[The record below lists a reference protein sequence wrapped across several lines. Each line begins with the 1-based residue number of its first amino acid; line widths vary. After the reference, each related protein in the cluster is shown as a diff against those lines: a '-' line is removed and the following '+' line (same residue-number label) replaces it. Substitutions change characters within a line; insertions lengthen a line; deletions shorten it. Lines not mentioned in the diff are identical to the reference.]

1 MAIDRLGTAYR
12 FDEFSISGHRGTLQN
27 AHGQEVPLRPK
38 ALALLQ
44 LLLERPGRLAPREEL
59 LETLWPNTTVSDD
72 SLTQCVSDLRQ
83 AFGPRAPHILRT
95 LPRRGYILCA
105 DVEQLDAPAQ
115 PRAPRPQT
123 AEPPAGDSER
133 TASIVLV
140 NKTHQHPEPD
150 PGSRH
155 MAETLATD
163 LITELTSFEDLRIV
177 PAQAATANAF
187 RLALDVRRTALLQR
201 ASLQLES
208 LNGTVLWAERIEV
221 PHGPAPELDDTQLGR
236 LAINILRQV
245 NREDLRQARALPP
258 ARLTPRQLW
267 LLGQDFHRRGTETD
281 TITAIDLLNQAV
293 RLDPSFA
300 LAHAALSYAVQRSVT
315 HGWGGM
321 EPELARQQCLSHAQR
336 AVQLEP
342 GSPPCL
348 ARLAFA
354 LLLQDRWEEA
364 IDTARAAVQS
374 CRRPTWEALA
384 PAGEVLVYA
393 GHAAEAIIL
402 LRQILTQDP
411 LCPPTARAVLGRALL
426 LAGHPDQALPEL
438 RWCASQLPDYAPC
451 LNSLVVAAAET
462 GRTAEARIALR
473 EVRRLESLWPPSTP
487 NGRWLLR
494 HDADRA
500 RFQAAFTL
508 AAQASDTGA

>member
-1 MAIDRLGTAYR
+1 MVIDRLGTAYR

-44 LLLERPGRLAPREEL
+44 LLLERPGRLALREEL
-59 LETLWPNTTVSDD
+59 LETLWPNTAVSDD

-95 LPRRGYILCA
+95 LPRRGYMLCA
-105 DVEQLDAPAQ
+105 DVEQLDLRAARQ
-115 PRAPRPQT
+115 PRAP
-123 AEPPAGDSER
+123 EPSTIEPSHDRER
-133 TASIVLV
+133 TASVVLV

-155 MAETLATD
+155 MADTLATD
-163 LITELTSFEDLRIV
+163 LVTELASFEDLRIV
-177 PAQAATANAF
+177 PAQAAAANAF
-187 RLALDVRRTALLQR
+187 RVALDVRRTALLQR

-236 LAINILRQV
+236 LSINIVRQV

-258 ARLTPRQLW
+258 ASLTPRQLW
-267 LLGQDFHRRGTETD
+267 LLGQDFHRRGTEGD
-281 TITAIDLLNQAV
+281 TITAIDLLSQAI

-300 LAHAALSYAVQRSVT
+300 LGHAALSYAVQRSVT

-321 EPELARQQCLSHAQR
+321 EPELARQHCLSHAQR

-402 LRQILTQDP
+402 LRRILT
-411 LCPPTARAVLGRALL
+411 
-426 LAGHPDQALPEL
+426 
-438 RWCASQLPDYAPC
+438 
-451 LNSLVVAAAET
+451 
-462 GRTAEARIALR
+462 
-473 EVRRLESLWPPSTP
+473 
-487 NGRWLLR
+487 
-494 HDADRA
+494 
-500 RFQAAFTL
+500 
-508 AAQASDTGA
+508 